1 MVERVFGRQL
11 DGVAELLH
19 GAAGVVDALE
29 AEAQGRVN
37 RRQVGELLQDLLKGD
52 HGLLGRVVVHVVE
65 AALELLG
72 DDLGDFAEGQVE
84 AGDDLARDI
93 EVGGARLQVEDGA
106 QGVEGALTVAGPRL
120 GLSQRD
126 VVARR
131 GGIEIAGAGQ
141 GLHGR
146 FEALGVEMD
155 EADAEVV
162 LGYVRREGG
171 GLRQVFK
178 RARLLRR

>member
-84 AGDDLARDI
+84 AGKAMGAYIYETVFQLVLPQVLRRYVAVALRMLAR
-93 EVGGARLQVEDGA
+93 
-106 QGVEGALTVAGPRL
+106 ALTEGVAIL
-120 GLSQRD
+120 LVLS
-126 VVARR
+126 AYSN
-131 GGIEIAGAGQ
+131 GADT
-141 GLHGR
+141 LATALMR
-146 FEALGVEMD
+146 ALGVTGD
-155 EADAEVV
+155 NAQAGWV
-162 LGYVRREGG
+162 L
-171 GLRQVFK
+171 
-178 RARLLRR
+178 LLATLMLMLVLT